1 MHATS
6 TTATTISVGKHMR
19 MRALKPV
26 PLAIRMQRQIGELT
40 GDPQQCCPATRLDSL
55 YTGPMRFVDHACL

>member
-1 MHATS
+1 
-6 TTATTISVGKHMR
+6 MR